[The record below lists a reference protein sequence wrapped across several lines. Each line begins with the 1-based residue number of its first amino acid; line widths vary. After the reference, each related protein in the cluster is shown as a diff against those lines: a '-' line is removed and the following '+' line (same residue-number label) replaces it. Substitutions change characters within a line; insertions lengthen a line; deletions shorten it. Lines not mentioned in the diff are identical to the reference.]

1 MQYYFYYFRIMVDTL
16 LDPIYIADMKHEDA
30 AKRLAELG
38 NTTRLAVFRYL
49 VKAGHDGAAVG
60 EIQKALDVPGSTL
73 SHHISRLVS
82 VGLIKQ
88 VRESRT
94 LYCIPQYTALN
105 ELIEFLQ
112 KECCTGV
119 KCDN

>member
-1 MQYYFYYFRIMVDTL
+1 MVDSFLSVT
-16 LDPIYIADMKHEDA
+16 YIVHMKHEDV
-30 AKRLAELG
+30 AKKLAELG
-38 NTTRLAVFRYL
+38 NITRLAVFRHL

-82 VGLIKQ
+82 VGLVKQ

-94 LYCIPQYTALN
+94 LYCIPQYEVLN
-105 ELIEFLQ
+105 ELIEFLHE
-112 KECCTGV
+112 ECCTGV
-119 KCDN
+119 NCDK